1 MDVILFAEEQQDS
14 CELPQLSEAHMKK
27 YDGFWN
33 KYKKSASTSSLDGSM
48 PGTPTSAAPT
58 TPASTALQW
67 GDSQDLDSVMQ
78 MARQCPQ
85 TRAYLIQMLGLDSES
100 VPVNAAP
107 AALGG
112 MGPPSIS
119 VPLKQEMMP
128 TPLPSAPAAVPVKQE
143 VPAPLPTPAPSAAA
157 GSTGLPPQGHPEA
170 TEPNDELMAELGTR
184 CTSKTHPNAYRQ
196 YGRYVLRNPD
206 CQELSKAW
214 RSIG

>member
-1 MDVILFAEEQQDS
+1 
-14 CELPQLSEAHMKK
+14 
-27 YDGFWN
+27 
-33 KYKKSASTSSLDGSM
+33 
-48 PGTPTSAAPT
+48 
-58 TPASTALQW
+58 
-67 GDSQDLDSVMQ
+67 MQ

-170 TEPNDELMAELGTR
+170 TEPNDEHMAELLLTNE
-184 CTSKTHPNAYRQ
+184 NAAGDRGKGRRQ
-196 YGRYVLRNPD
+196 VR
-206 CQELSKAW
+206 ELHGFSGPF
-214 RSIG
+214 RQRLGQGP